1 MERVEENLIAK
12 YVDQDEELRKCV
24 EDHKKLEAV
33 LEDFNKRIYLT
44 PEEEIE
50 KKKIQKIKLVGK
62 DRIYKIL
69 SKYREV

>member
-1 MERVEENLIAK
+1 MERVEKNLIAK

-69 SKYREV
+69 SKYRET